1 MLFVVGFIVVRLIGS
16 SSKKDERRRSRPV
29 ADYSHDES
37 MRAPTYHPQMPG
49 EYITAPPAPPMPESC
64 HKNAASKP
72 QHTKATARP
81 SRKSL
86 KAPADIREA
95 IVWGEILKRKF

>member
-1 MLFVVGFIVVRLIGS
+1 
-16 SSKKDERRRSRPV
+16 
-29 ADYSHDES
+29 
-37 MRAPTYHPQMPG
+37 
-49 EYITAPPAPPMPESC
+49 MPESC